1 MFQNSIFDTTSVVN
15 SLPSIDR
22 SSIFDD
28 QVNIIQYVNN
38 KQGMVWCDRHQ
49 KYHKHNHGDDDN
61 TVPLDDGFPFM
72 FLLITIYIII
82 KRYVQRRQKRTI

>member
-1 MFQNSIFDTTSVVN
+1 MLQNSIFDTTSVVN

-38 KQGMVWCDRHQ
+38 KQGMV
-49 KYHKHNHGDDDN
+49 
-61 TVPLDDGFPFM
+61 
-72 FLLITIYIII
+72 
-82 KRYVQRRQKRTI
+82 